1 MEPKQVFNKQII
13 ASFANAAMLA
23 QAVNALRC
31 KPVTNSLEA
40 ITSEAIVLRRFN
52 QRLFIFFQGNS
63 SFFWIRFYVNN
74 FNLLFNCFF
83 YILFTSTALDG
94 PGLRPNEGWMRY
106 IKIYL

>member
-52 QRLFIFFQGNS
+52 QRLFIFFVI
-63 SFFWIRFYVNN
+63 FP
-74 FNLLFNCFF
+74 LLFKNKAPVSRTRCC
-83 YILFTSTALDG
+83 
-94 PGLRPNEGWMRY
+94 RY
-106 IKIYL
+106 C